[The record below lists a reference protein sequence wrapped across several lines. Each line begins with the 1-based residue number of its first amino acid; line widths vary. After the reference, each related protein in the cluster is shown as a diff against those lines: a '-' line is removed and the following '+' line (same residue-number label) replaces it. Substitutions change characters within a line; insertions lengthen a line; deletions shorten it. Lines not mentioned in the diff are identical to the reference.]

1 MGQTNYSGTERR
13 RFRRVR
19 VGVTVIYRKEDPP
32 DVRIRTAQGERSGS
46 MVDISVGGM
55 AIVTDVEVPNAEH
68 LRIRFTLSEIE
79 DKSVNFYGDVELLGQ
94 VRSCVPCEGKM
105 FRVGIAFVNIDERN
119 RFDIANFVNAVEQ
132 RLQGR
137 DSP

>member
-1 MGQTNYSGTERR
+1 MGQINYDGVERR
-13 RFRRVR
+13 RFRRIK
-19 VGVTVIYRKEDPP
+19 VGVTVVYRKEEPP
-32 DVRIRTAQGERSGS
+32 DVRIRTAHGEHVGS

-55 AIVTDVEVPNAEH
+55 AIVTDVAIPPVDH

-94 VRSCVPCEGKM
+94 VRSCVPCEGQM

-119 RFDIANFVNAVEQ
+119 RFDIANFVNVVEK
-132 RLQGR
+132 RLPEKEQ
-137 DSP
+137 